1 LLPEFLPSMVPL
13 ATSLWILFAAVVLD
27 RMVGDPDWLWRRLR
41 HPVVLFGG
49 AIAWTD
55 RHMNRETDT
64 PSRRRAMGC
73 VAIIALV
80 SVAIAGGLLIVAS
93 LRLWGIFGLV
103 LEAVCVA
110 ILLAQKSLSDHVG
123 AVSQGLRQGGLAG
136 GRQAVSM
143 IVGRDPETLDA
154 PAVSRAAIES
164 LAENFSDGVVAP
176 VLWYLVFGLPG
187 LFAYKMINTADS
199 MIGHRNERYEDF
211 GKAAA
216 RLDDVANW
224 PAARLSAVLLCA
236 GALLRIGSDAMMR
249 AALVCRRDG
258 SGHGRSPRP
267 VARRSA
273 QLWRHRGGRHA
284 HQRHRSANGGS
295 RRHRAG
301 SRRLSFRLRPAYLCS
316 SAGGTRLGTLHCFF
330 CALSVCLMF
339 QRS

>member
-224 PAARLSAVLLCA
+224 PAARLSAVLP

-249 AALVCRRDG
+249 AALVCRRDARL
-258 SGHGRSPRP
+258 HRSPNAGWPEAAMAGALDLSLAGPRSYGGTVVDDTP
-267 VARRSA
+267 INATGRRTAEADDIERALGVYRSA
-273 QLWRHRGGRHA
+273 CDLLTFALLLAALVLGRFTA
-284 HQRHRSANGGS
+284 FSA
-295 RRHRAG
+295 
-301 SRRLSFRLRPAYLCS
+301 L
-316 SAGGTRLGTLHCFF
+316 
-330 CALSVCLMF
+330 
-339 QRS
+339 